1 VTTSEPA
8 TNLLFAAGS
17 FHQGGTAVNTMPHR
31 RFEVMRRPA
40 GLLAA
45 TLVGL
50 LLPGGA
56 GAQAITDLQTARKGP
71 LILKEQGSFYVGG
84 RDVFSDAPRIVAG
97 APAPGDITIEQL
109 YVQYQVPADD
119 NKHVP
124 VVFVHG
130 CCLSS
135 KTWETTPD
143 GRMGWA
149 EYFVRTGHP
158 TYLADQSSRAR
169 SGFNAT
175 IYNEVKL
182 GIQPSTAL
190 PNILMGTHQFAW
202 SVFRFGPS
210 FGVAWPDEQ
219 FPVDKVDELYR
230 QMIPDL
236 NATLTPTANPTWANM
251 AALAHQL
258 GGAVLVG
265 HSESS
270 SYPTRAALIDPTG
283 VRGIIQLETGCL
295 TTLTP
300 DQIAI
305 LARIPIL
312 IVVGDHMATPQPPP
326 SCVTMMSQVNG
337 AGGDMTFDLLPDL
350 GLHGNS
356 HMFMQDKNNLQVADV
371 LLAWIAQHVEGKNG
385 R

>member
-1 VTTSEPA
+1 MRSEPA
-8 TNLLFAAGS
+8 VNLLFAAGF

-97 APAPGDITIEQL
+97 APAPGDLTIEQL
-109 YVQYQVPADD
+109 YVQYQVPADN

-149 EYFVRTGHP
+149 EYFVRKNRSV
-158 TYLADQSSRAR
+158 YLADQVSRAR
-169 SGFNAT
+169 SGFD
-175 IYNEVKL
+175 
-182 GIQPSTAL
+182 PSTFSAVRGGSVPPAQL
-190 PNILMGTHQFAW
+190 PN
-202 SVFRFGPS
+202 V
-210 FGVAWPDEQ
+210 
-219 FPVDKVDELYR
+219 
-230 QMIPDL
+230 
-236 NATLTPTANPTWANM
+236 
-251 AALAHQL
+251 LA
-258 GGAVLVG
+258 
-265 HSESS
+265 
-270 SYPTRAALIDPTG
+270 
-283 VRGIIQLETGCL
+283 
-295 TTLTP
+295 
-300 DQIAI
+300 
-305 LARIPIL
+305 
-312 IVVGDHMATPQPPP
+312 
-326 SCVTMMSQVNG
+326 
-337 AGGDMTFDLLPDL
+337 
-350 GLHGNS
+350 
-356 HMFMQDKNNLQVADV
+356 
-371 LLAWIAQHVEGKNG
+371 
-385 R
+385 